1 MCLFHLDV
9 RKIAAYLITV
19 NILQMNNM
27 QRNHSTKVYY
37 IVHWYLSIKLVK
49 PWWKINQKNN
59 SPMFLIGALVVT
71 VFITGVNSHRNS
83 KSSDYRIVLFCFVH
97 SLNTHWPFH
106 AGNFPDE
113 SESQSKGI
121 VSLTGQGDQI
131 PGIGD
136 GEFSIVPVQTSD
148 KTEEG
153 QWVDINFHTLRE
165 KLISL
170 GLIKKNA
177 KDFHKFGT
185 KRTETLVCSDYAI
198 KCHST
203 IFS

>member
-1 MCLFHLDV
+1 
-9 RKIAAYLITV
+9 
-19 NILQMNNM
+19 
-27 QRNHSTKVYY
+27 
-37 IVHWYLSIKLVK
+37 
-49 PWWKINQKNN
+49 
-59 SPMFLIGALVVT
+59 MFLIGALVVT
-71 VFITGVNSHRNS
+71 VFITGVSSHRNS
-83 KSSDYRIVLFCFVH
+83 KGSDYRIVLFCFVH

-136 GEFSIVPVQTSD
+136 GEFLIVPVQTSD

-153 QWVDINFHTLRE
+153 QWVDINFHTLWE

>member
-1 MCLFHLDV
+1 
-9 RKIAAYLITV
+9 
-19 NILQMNNM
+19 
-27 QRNHSTKVYY
+27 
-37 IVHWYLSIKLVK
+37 
-49 PWWKINQKNN
+49 
-59 SPMFLIGALVVT
+59 MFLIGALA
-71 VFITGVNSHRNS
+71 GVNSHRNS
-83 KSSDYRIVLFCFVH
+83 KGSVYRIVLFCFVH

-106 AGNFPDE
+106 AGNFPD
-113 SESQSKGI
+113 ESQSKGI

-153 QWVDINFHTLRE
+153 QWVDISFHTFRE
-165 KLISL
+165 ELISL

-177 KDFHKFGT
+177 KDFHKFRT

-198 KCHST
+198 KCHCT
-203 IFS
+203 IFSWVRCIRRLATMFWS

>member
-1 MCLFHLDV
+1 MMKNKPKKQFPYVFNWGFSCDCFYNWSEQPQKQLGF
-9 RKIAAYLITV
+9 R
-19 NILQMNNM
+19 LQDC
-27 QRNHSTKVYY
+27 
-37 IVHWYLSIKLVK
+37 
-49 PWWKINQKNN
+49 
-59 SPMFLIGALVVT
+59 F
-71 VFITGVNSHRNS
+71 
-83 KSSDYRIVLFCFVH
+83 VLFCFVH

-198 KCHST
+198 KCHSP